1 MGYLVSIIGNT
12 GAGKTTLA
20 RALCATGQFVP
31 ALEQHAG
38 RPFQALF
45 AKDLQRYA
53 LANQV
58 DYLLLRAEQEE
69 ELRRTERDGILDGG
83 LDQDFFI
90 YSRLFHQHNYLS
102 RDEFRLCERLYR
114 ELRRRLPAPDLFIH
128 LTAPLEV
135 LVRRVAA
142 RDRQLE
148 IARAPDVPAIDTLLH
163 DWLEREKPANLMT
176 LDTTDDV
183 DSFGQRLPAIVSAIE
198 DHLRTARTPD

>member
-1 MGYLVSIIGNT
+1 MGLLVSIIGNT

-20 RALCATGQFVP
+20 RALCASGRFVP
-31 ALEQHAG
+31 ALEQHAE

-53 LANQV
+53 LANQI

-69 ELRRTERDGILDGG
+69 ALRHAERDGILDGG

-90 YSRLFHQHNYLS
+90 YTRLFHQRNYLS
-102 RDEFRLCERLYR
+102 RDEYRLCERLYR

-128 LTAPLEV
+128 LTAPVEILA
-135 LVRRVAA
+135 RRVAA
-142 RDRQLE
+142 RDRRLE
-148 IARAPDVPAIDTLLH
+148 IARAPDVPAIDALLR
-163 DWLEREKPANLMT
+163 DWLERERPANLMA

-183 DSFGQRLPAIVSAIE
+183 DLFGQRLPLILDSIE
-198 DHLRTARTPD
+198 DHLRRAQMAG